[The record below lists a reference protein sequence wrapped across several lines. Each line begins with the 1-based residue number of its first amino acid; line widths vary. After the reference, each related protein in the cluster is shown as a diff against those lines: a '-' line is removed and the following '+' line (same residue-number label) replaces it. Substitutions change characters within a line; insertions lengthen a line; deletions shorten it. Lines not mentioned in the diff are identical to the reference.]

1 MRPRVLPV
9 LLLLCV
15 FAPAL
20 QAHAHLEEA
29 SPTEGSVLH
38 AAPQQLLLRF
48 SEPARLTTLTLER
61 DGAVPQKIA
70 PLPEKSE
77 ARISISLPALKAG
90 HYRVRW
96 RALSADGH
104 VVPGELHFT
113 LNP

>member
-1 MRPRVLPV
+1 MRRRVLPV

-29 SPTEGSVLH
+29 SPADGSVLH
-38 AAPQQLLLRF
+38 GAPQQLVLRF
-48 SEPARLTTLTLER
+48 SEPARLTTLSIER
-61 DGAVPQKIA
+61 DGAAAQKIA
-70 PLPEKSE
+70 PLPGKSE
-77 ARISISLPALKAG
+77 ARIVVPLPALAAG
-90 HYRVRW
+90 RYRVRW

>member
-9 LLLLCV
+9 LLLCV

-20 QAHAHLEEA
+20 QAHAHLEESA
-29 SPTEGSVLH
+29 PAEGSVLH
-38 AAPQQLLLRF
+38 GAPRQLVLRF

-61 DGAVPQKIA
+61 EGAAPQKIA
-70 PLPEKSE
+70 SLPGDSE
-77 ARISISLPALKAG
+77 ARIVVSLPVLAAG

-113 LNP
+113 LSP

>member
-9 LLLLCV
+9 LLLCA

-20 QAHAHLEEA
+20 QAHAHLEEV
-29 SPTEGSVLH
+29 SPAEGSVLS
-38 AAPQQLLLRF
+38 AAPRQLLLRF
-48 SEPARLTTLTLER
+48 SEPARLTALTLER
-61 DGAVPQKIA
+61 QGTAPQKIA
-70 PLPEKSE
+70 PLPTKSE
-77 ARISISLPALKAG
+77 ARILVALPALGAG
-90 HYRVRW
+90 RYLIRW